1 MNDDQMVE
9 RIKQAYAT
17 GDMQAFSEMMA
28 DMVDESSVV
37 EWPQSGERM
46 RGAGNILGANEN
58 YGENTGTSPTVK
70 LRRITKPGDAWVLE
84 STVDYGDGTPV
95 SVVSIIELGPNG
107 KVARQTDYFANPFP
121 APEWRSKWVERMEE
135 PVAVG

>member
-9 RIKQAYAT
+9 RIKEAYAT
-17 GDMQAFSEMMA
+17 GDMQAFGEMMA
-28 DMVDESSVV
+28 DMVDENTVV

-46 RGAGNILGANEN
+46 RGVANILGANEN
-58 YGENTGTSPTVK
+58 YADQTGTSPTAK
-70 LRRITKPGDAWVLE
+70 LRRIHKPGEAWVIE
-84 STVDYGDGTPV
+84 STIDYGDGTPV
-95 SVVSIIELGPNG
+95 SVVSIVELGPNG

>member
-9 RIKQAYAT
+9 RIKDAYAT
-17 GDMQAFSEMMA
+17 GDMQRFSEMMSE
-28 DMVDESSVV
+28 MVDENTVV

-46 RGAGNILGANEN
+46 RGAANIMGANEN
-58 YGENTGTSPTVK
+58 YGDKTGTSPTAK
-70 LRRITKPGDAWVLE
+70 LRRILKPGEAWVLQ
-84 STVDYGDGTPV
+84 STIDYGDGTPV